1 VRVLFV
7 TQFFPPETSAGAN
20 RAGAIAT
27 ALHERFALRVATLE
41 PGYPDPAHFA
51 PGDGA
56 DSDAGRGFEVG
67 RGPTFPPHGA
77 SLVARALREIGMSVR
92 LVAGAGGPRPDL
104 VLVST
109 PSMFLGPVAWWE
121 ARLRGARFAW
131 DVRDLTWVYAR
142 ESTAKGGAARAVLG
156 LLERVMLWHLRRADL
171 VIAATDGLARV
182 LARQGVPEPRLV
194 TLTNGVSR
202 EILDTFAGDPPH
214 VPTPRP
220 RVTYVGLMGYNHGI
234 GVLLDAAER
243 LPHADF
249 VLVGDGPE
257 RETLEARLA
266 NGGPV
271 NVKLLPYET
280 DRAALVRRYR
290 ESDVL
295 VNHVKSTPTL
305 DDIVYPAKTF
315 EYFATKRPVV
325 HAGAGYA
332 ADQLRAQDLALVV
345 PPDDPTAL
353 ARGIEAVIAAPEA
366 ARERAQRAREFVERE
381 HCRED
386 QLTEFLGELESRFGR
401 DTK

>member
-1 VRVLFV
+1 MRVRFI

-20 RAGAIAT
+20 RAGAIAA
-27 ALHERFALRVATLE
+27 ALCERFTLQVATLE

-51 PGDGA
+51 PGDGV
-56 DSDAGRGFEVG
+56 DSDVARGYAVT
-67 RGPTFPPHGA
+67 RGPAFPPHGK
-77 SLVARALREIGMSVR
+77 SLVARALREIAMSLR
-92 LVAGAGGPRPDL
+92 LVASAGGSRPDL
-104 VLVST
+104 VLVTT
-109 PSMFLGPVAWWE
+109 PSMFLGPIAWWA
-121 ARLRGARFAW
+121 ARLGGARLAW

-142 ESTAKGGAARAVLG
+142 ESTSKGGPARTLLG

-171 VIAATDGLARV
+171 VICATDGLSRV
-182 LARQGVPEPRLV
+182 LARQGVPAARLV

-202 EILDTFAGDPPH
+202 EMLDIFAADPPH
-214 VPTPRP
+214 APAPRP

-249 VLVGDGPE
+249 VLVGEGPE
-257 RETLEARLA
+257 RASLEARLA

-305 DDIVYPAKTF
+305 DEIVYPAKTF
-315 EYFATKRPVV
+315 EYFATGRPVV

-332 ADQLRAQDLALVV
+332 ADLLRERDFALVV
-345 PPDDPTAL
+345 APDDAGAL
-353 ARGIEAVIAAPEA
+353 ARGIELVIAAPEA
-366 ARERAQRAREFVERE
+366 ARARAARAREFVAKD
-381 HCRED
+381 HCREE
-386 QLTEFLGELESRFGR
+386 LLATFTRELERRFAN
-401 DTK
+401 